1 MSRDSDWFWSVEH
14 QDYYKAVYNADGSLV
29 RYVWARETTNPTPQV
44 TTQEIESAWAWSQDH
59 RDWYKAVYDA
69 DGSVA
74 RYTWGR
80 DSTAPTTQSAP
91 QYSSPTPTSGSAQY
105 SSPPPTYTP
114 DAPRPEHPSRSY
126 SAPANTSQSNRQD
139 IDIAVHHASTPVRA
153 VAVFDTGSDQHNWI
167 SQNLLGRLR
176 IQPIQTTP
184 VAVSSA
190 DGPINS
196 SQMVQI
202 SFKLPGGSRYNDCQ
216 CYVLPRNDPGHADV
230 ILGHSYL
237 KEKGILQDFNL
248 SNLYPLLSYGGP
260 SQST

>member
-126 SAPANTSQSNRQD
+126 SAPANTSQALISTIGFHRTCSEGYEFSRFKQRQ
-139 IDIAVHHASTPVRA
+139 
-153 VAVFDTGSDQHNWI
+153 
-167 SQNLLGRLR
+167 SQ
-176 IQPIQTTP
+176 
-184 VAVSSA
+184 
-190 DGPINS
+190 
-196 SQMVQI
+196 
-202 SFKLPGGSRYNDCQ
+202 
-216 CYVLPRNDPGHADV
+216 NDPGHADV

-260 SQST
+260 SQSEMTSQQSAEDQRRREQAALEQRRQAQATSTSNLGTKPP